1 MTNITRCTFLLAI
14 IFLTTSSYSAKPFQD
29 DSIKYVSVGNVHL
42 PNETCNGGWAAMM
55 NSSAQGG
62 GPNKNIR
69 VYYTFNNKPM
79 VCDTKPLPTTPDPN
93 QIYTLLGC
101 WGGNY
106 VITSSEYIP

>member
-1 MTNITRCTFLLAI
+1 MKKIFLILLAVLFI
-14 IFLTTSSYSAKPFQD
+14 TVSYTSRPVED

-42 PNETCNGGWAAMM
+42 PNETCNQGWAAMIN
-55 NSSAQGG
+55 NSGQPG
-62 GPNKNIR
+62 GPNRNIR

-79 VCDTKPLPTTPDPN
+79 VCDTRPLPQIPDPN

-106 VITSSEYIP
+106 VITRSLYIP